1 MKKIVIYWKGW
12 IWKSTTSTH
21 LAIAFAKKWLKVLQ
35 VWCDP
40 KHDSC
45 KRILNWISEIPTV
58 IDVSKNTEVDEFTKE
73 MIIHKWRF
81 WIDCIEAWW
90 PIAWLW
96 CAWRGISLMFEVF
109 EELDLLNDKNYD
121 VAIFDVLWDV
131 VCWWFAS
138 PLKMWF
144 ADQIYIVLSEE
155 IMSMYAANNI
165 SKAIVNYSR
174 NWIWLAWVIL
184 NLRWNDSEIKVV
196 KDFVNE
202 LWTDLV
208 WVIPRSEGIL
218 KAERKNMTL
227 FEFDENHNDLNNYKN
242 LSEFILTNTNKI
254 IPKTF
259 TDKKF
264 DDFIYDNFYK

>member
-12 IWKSTTSTH
+12 IWKSTITTH
-21 LAIAFAKKWLKVLQ
+21 LSVAFAKSWLKVLQ

-45 KRILNWISEIPTV
+45 KRILNWVKYIPTV
-58 IDVSKNTEVDEFTKE
+58 IDVSKDIDIEDIKSN

-81 WIDCIEAWW
+81 GIDCIEAGW
-90 PIAWLW
+90 PIAWIW
-96 CAWRGISLMFEVF
+96 CAWRGISLMFEIF
-109 EELDLLNDKNYD
+109 EELNILDENNYD
-121 VAIFDVLWDV
+121 IVIFDVLWDV

-165 SKAIVNYSR
+165 SKAIINYSK
-174 NWIWLAWVIL
+174 NWIWLAGIIL
-184 NLRWNDSEIKVV
+184 NLRSNFADIDSV
-196 KDFVNE
+196 KDFVLE
-202 LWTDLV
+202 LWSEII
-208 WVIPRSEGIL
+208 WIINRSEWIL
-218 KAERKNMTL
+218 KAEKQNMTL
-227 FEFDENHNDLNNYKN
+227 FEFDENHNDLKKYNN
-242 LSEFILTNTNKI
+242 LSEYILKNNKKIVPNT
-254 IPKTF
+254 F
-259 TDKKF
+259 SDKEF